1 MFPGNKVKESIFK
14 ALIRRKLHFTLIDPD
29 KQSPTGS
36 ADIAEQAVRAGTFA
50 ILVGGSTGVTPDLLE
65 ETVTEIKS
73 HVAVPVIQF
82 PNDGGTVSTNADAI
96 LFLSLLNSTDLKYII
111 TEPRK
116 ACRTIYE
123 NRIEAI
129 SVGYVI
135 SEPGMRV
142 GKVGKADLVKVNDV
156 QGFLDYGLLAQFL
169 GMDMVYFESGSGSP
183 ETLPPSLITEVA
195 SVVDIPIIVGGGIM
209 APETATRIT
218 KAGASIIVT
227 GNLLEDN
234 GDVKGSLEDIIQAI
248 S

>member
-1 MFPGNKVKESIFK
+1 MFPGNRVKESIFK

-36 ADIAEQAVRAGTFA
+36 ADIAEQAEKAGTFA
-50 ILVGGSTGVTPDLLE
+50 ILVGGSTGVTPDLL
-65 ETVTEIKS
+65 
-73 HVAVPVIQF
+73 
-82 PNDGGTVSTNADAI
+82 D
-96 LFLSLLNSTDLKYII
+96 KYII

-209 APETATRIT
+209 APEAATRIT
-218 KAGASIIVT
+218 QAGASIIVT

-234 GDVKGSLEDIIQAI
+234 GDVKSSLDDIIQAI